1 MQLQKVFYLIVTP
14 SRQEIIIKVIKQKKK
29 NVLVL
34 KVEKISPE
42 IIEI

>member
-1 MQLQKVFYLIVTP
+1 MQLQKVFYLFVTP

-42 IIEI
+42 IIER